1 MLYRT
6 LKPLVPSRITSL
18 KHCLSAWVSWHYG
31 RLCNKSTERKFYIRV
46 KPAKH
51 LMQASVAWRPQSP
64 FRLLGMGRGAQGG
77 RVDIHTA
84 PKFWS
89 NAQNLI
95 MYVTRKLC
103 PVSSFF
109 CLFLVTLNWWAERF
123 IIKQHNQ
130 AVQKCDS
137 DDAMADSLRSVK
149 NSLHFSTS

>member
-31 RLCNKSTERKFYIRV
+31 RLRNKSTERKFYIRV

-109 CLFLVTLNWWAERF
+109 FFVPHNLKLMSREIYNKTTQPSCTKMWFWWCNGWQSQVSEEF
-123 IIKQHNQ
+123 TP
-130 AVQKCDS
+130 
-137 DDAMADSLRSVK
+137 
-149 NSLHFSTS
+149 F